1 MFVSL
6 HYDAKC
12 NLDNSKFSVQYLKK
26 LTPDDDHS
34 ISGDRVQLPPPPLL
48 QDLRNC
54 YVVEGTR
61 NFGPP
66 PC

>member
-34 ISGDRVQLPPPPLL
+34 ISGDRVQPPPAPGLKKLL
-48 QDLRNC
+48 CSRG
-54 YVVEGTR
+54 Y
-61 NFGPP
+61 
-66 PC
+66 

>member
-34 ISGDRVQLPPPPLL
+34 ISGDRVQLPPPPAPGLKKLL
-48 QDLRNC
+48 CSRG
-54 YVVEGTR
+54 Y
-61 NFGPP
+61 
-66 PC
+66 